1 MKSVHVLLHN
11 VSYIGL
17 TSTTL
22 SRRLTCHLSSGA
34 PKDHLQLHHGIKISI
49 KFLEENVKI
58 LGHFPNKNKL
68 RIAEALLIEEKRPS
82 INIQHEGFDRIL
94 KLLN

>member
-1 MKSVHVLLHN
+1 MRMCESKCVN
-11 VSYIGL
+11 
-17 TSTTL
+17 
-22 SRRLTCHLSSGA
+22 
-34 PKDHLQLHHGIKISI
+34 GIKISR

-82 INIQHEGFDRIL
+82 INIPHEGFDIIL
-94 KLLN
+94 KLFN

>member
-1 MKSVHVLLHN
+1 MKGATSVLLG
-11 VSYIGL
+11 VKG
-17 TSTTL
+17 L

-34 PKDHLQLHHGIKISI
+34 PKDHLQLHHGIRILR

-82 INIQHEGFDRIL
+82 INIQHEGFDRIIL
-94 KLLN
+94 KLFNLF

>member
-1 MKSVHVLLHN
+1 MKSCVLLQN

-34 PKDHLQLHHGIKISI
+34 PKNHLQLHHGIKISRT
-49 KFLEENVKI
+49 FLEDNVKI
-58 LGHFPNKNKL
+58 LGHLPNKNKL
-68 RIAEALLIEEKRPS
+68 IIAEALLIEEKRPS
-82 INIQHEGFDRIL
+82 IHIQHEEFDKIL
-94 KLLN
+94 KLFN

>member
-1 MKSVHVLLHN
+1 MLLQN

-22 SRRLTCHLSSGA
+22 SRRLTYHFSSGA
-34 PKDHLQLHHGIKISI
+34 PEDHLQLHHGNKILRT
-49 KFLEENVKI
+49 FLEDNVKI
-58 LGHFPNKNKL
+58 LGQFPNKNKL

-82 INIQHEGFDRIL
+82 INIQHIGVDRIL
-94 KLLN
+94 KLFN